1 MTAIPGADDGEA
13 DILQQDRITIAI
25 EKFTLQSS
33 EEWRLL
39 EELGRISQSQSD
51 HLGLTKTT
59 APEADGA
66 GQIDRICH
74 GIPSQADM
82 IWAQELHNNEGWV
95 LNHRLRTALYGGLFN
110 AMDPAQG
117 AGGRHWHM
125 QVLKSNISVVR
136 KLQGFMLAASMC
148 WFTQQLPA
156 PSQLPNL
163 EVFVLDILE
172 MVEIL
177 KTPADSL
184 SLIYSDTHPH
194 HQFNRIRHTSW
205 LTRWGNCS
213 VELRQ
218 AWEPYICDLC
228 DAIFGMHPEKPE
240 LYCVNRGAKES
251 SWIRSI
257 LSPDMASRPS
267 TAVGIDYRIF
277 DAAFIERHGP
287 FRFVPTDRI
296 DVHMTTRGY
305 DILYYSDW
313 KNWAYLSW
321 HNVLREAKKANS
333 SGQNVSFDT
342 LVNKGRVRAG
352 EVHYSAAMTQL
363 SKDILMTNI
372 LCFHQATLY
381 GKKKRRRILSFF
393 SKLRNRGLGS
403 SEAIGSRM
411 GTTLSNKAVVALAE
425 SFVAAYAEDWES
437 LFEISMP
444 FRERQ
449 IKVYNQLKSW
459 KPKTIWEMR
468 YPGYGG
474 VDPVGLYAFYFA
486 AILGTLSILGLGMA
500 AAQTYAAFQ
509 QLKITPSM

>member
-1 MTAIPGADDGEA
+1 VTEIPGADDGGA
-13 DILQQDRITIAI
+13 DILRQDKIAIAI
-25 EKFTLQSS
+25 EKFRLQSL
-33 EEWRLL
+33 EEWPLL
-39 EELGRISQSQSD
+39 EELGRISHSQSD
-51 HLGLTKTT
+51 HLGLTKSS
-59 APEADGA
+59 AAEADGA
-66 GQIDRICH
+66 SQIERICH

-82 IWAQELHNNEGWV
+82 VWAQGLHSNEGWV
-95 LNHRLRTALYGGLFN
+95 LNHRLRTALYAGLFD
-110 AMDPAQG
+110 AMAPAQG
-117 AGGRHWHM
+117 AGGRHWHI
-125 QVLKSNISVVR
+125 QVLKSNIDVVR
-136 KLQGFMLAASMC
+136 KLQGFMLAVSMC
-148 WFTQQLPA
+148 WSTQQLPA

-163 EVFVLDILE
+163 EILVVDVLE

-184 SLIYSDTHPH
+184 SLSYSDTHPH
-194 HQFNRIRHTSW
+194 YQFNRTRYASW
-205 LTRWGNCS
+205 LSRWGNCCY
-213 VELRQ
+213 ELKT

-228 DAIFGMHPEKPE
+228 DAIFGMHPKQPG
-240 LYCVNRGAKES
+240 LYCVNRAKES

-257 LSPDMASRPS
+257 LSLDMASKPS

-277 DAAFIERHGP
+277 DAASIERHGP

-296 DVHMTTRGY
+296 DVHMTTDGY

-313 KNWAYLSW
+313 KKWAYLSW
-321 HNVLREAKKANS
+321 HSVLRKAQNINMR
-333 SGQNVSFDT
+333 GQNASFDT

-352 EVHYSAAMTQL
+352 EVHYSAAMVRL

-372 LCFHQATLY
+372 LCFHQASLY
-381 GKKKRRRILSFF
+381 GRKKRRRVLSFF

-403 SEAIGSRM
+403 SEAIGSRL
-411 GTTLSNKAVVALAE
+411 GGTLSNKAVVALAE

-449 IKVYNQLKSW
+449 IKLYNQLKSW

-486 AILGTLSILGLGMA
+486 AVLGTLSILGLGMA

-509 QLKITPSM
+509 QLKITPVL